1 MWSAHSVMNC
11 CPAAGPKSVPIAAVS
26 SSVFLFRFAAA
37 AGKSGLSVAPARS
50 VATASAMCSPSS
62 RSSSERSRQDGWL
75 SGADWSGGSSVAAS
89 VWPMP
94 NAWE

>member
-1 MWSAHSVMNC
+1 M
-11 CPAAGPKSVPIAAVS
+11 
-26 SSVFLFRFAAA
+26 FLSRFAAA

-62 RSSSERSRQDGWL
+62 RSSSERSRHDGWL
-75 SGADWSGGSSVAAS
+75 SGAAWSGGSSVVANAC
-89 VWPMP
+89 PMP